1 MSKLRAR
8 WIDYDVESLAG
19 TTTLRVFLDGAGG
32 LEKTA
37 TGIRIKALGITN
49 EMLAGSIGLDKLVK
63 AVIAADG
70 SQDFTADQ
78 SMGGNKLTNLAN
90 GTAQTDAVTLSQLQS
105 SMAGLDFQADV
116 LNTQTDAT
124 LDPGAPSSGDRYI
137 ITDSTSLHTNFG
149 TITGIGDG
157 DIVEYDGSDFVVAY
171 DVSAQGEGAL
181 VWDQAAD
188 SFKYWDGSAWDLF
201 GGLAGV
207 TAGDGLEKTSN
218 TMSVKVSDIAGTG
231 LEDDGANNL
240 QVSAQGNGL
249 TGGGGSLLSIDP
261 DAVTGGDIAPVSVSA
276 DGVGVDVTVLDGD
289 HLTVDFTPSN
299 YSPDDSPAEAADV
312 DDLAAHLKGID
323 SAMASVG
330 SGNQKT
336 VYKELD
342 STIIS
347 NGLFTLSFSPEAA
360 DLVSLTPVGGP
371 QQINKQ
377 SVGSIGVAPD
387 FDVLNTN
394 EVHINNNGSASGLSD
409 VFQAGDV
416 VMVEYS
422 AT

>member
-1 MSKLRAR
+1 MSKTTAR
-8 WIDYDVESLAG
+8 WINYDVQSLTG
-19 TTTLRVFLDGAGG
+19 TSTLTVYLKPTGG
-32 LEKTA
+32 LTKDADGISVA
-37 TGIRIKALGITN
+37 TSGITN
-49 EMLAGSIGLDKLVK
+49 DMLAGSIGLDKLVK

-78 SMGGNKLTNLAN
+78 SMGGNKLTNLGN

-116 LNTQTDAT
+116 LDTQTDAT

-157 DIVEYDGSDFVVAY
+157 DIVEYDGTDFVVAY

-188 SFKYWDGSAWDLF
+188 SFKYWDGSVWDLF

-218 TMSVKVSDIAGTG
+218 TLSVKVSDIAGTG
-231 LEDDGANNL
+231 LEGDGANNL
-240 QVSAQGNGL
+240 QVTAQGNGIA
-249 TGGGGSLLSIDP
+249 GGGGSLLSVDP
-261 DAVTGGDIAPVSVSA
+261 DSTTGGDVTPVSVGA
-276 DGVGVDVTVLDGD
+276 NGVGVDVTALDGD

-299 YSPDDSPAEAADV
+299 YTPDDSPAEANDA

-323 SAMASVG
+323 SALTSAG
-330 SGNQKT
+330 SGSRKT

-342 STIIS
+342 ATIIS
-347 NGLFTLSFSPEAA
+347 NGLFTLSFNPEAA

-377 SVGSIGVAPD
+377 SVGSTGITPD

-394 EVHINNNGSASGLSD
+394 EVHVNNNGSASGLSE

-416 VMVEYS
+416 VMIEYS
-422 AT
+422 AA